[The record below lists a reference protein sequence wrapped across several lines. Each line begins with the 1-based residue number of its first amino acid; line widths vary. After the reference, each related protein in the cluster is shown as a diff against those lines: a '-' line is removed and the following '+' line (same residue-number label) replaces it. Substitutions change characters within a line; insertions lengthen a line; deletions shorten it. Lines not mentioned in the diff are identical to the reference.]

1 MPRYSPWSAPPAADS
16 THRRVAGIAVV
27 LALTWTLTHG
37 PGTALVSL
45 LDEVATGMAA
55 ILLLMLWELGVITP

>member
-1 MPRYSPWSAPPAADS
+1 M
-16 THRRVAGIAVV
+16 AGIAVV